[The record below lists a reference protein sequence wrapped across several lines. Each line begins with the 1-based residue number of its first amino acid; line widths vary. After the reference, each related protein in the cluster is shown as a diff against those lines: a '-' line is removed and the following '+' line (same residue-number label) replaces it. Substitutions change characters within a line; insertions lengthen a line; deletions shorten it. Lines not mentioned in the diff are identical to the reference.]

1 MWGACRLV
9 LTRIALLC
17 QCALVKHLPV
27 LIFGRA
33 DGVSNTPGALLAA
46 AGNFAADVDVPSDS
60 SLISS
65 VYLDNGG
72 LDVYRARLL
81 REEGATLVRLRWYGD
96 TVGDETEVFVERK
109 THHES
114 WTTDTSVKERFRI
127 KAKHVGAF
135 MAGELDLEG
144 QLKKLKSQG
153 ASDADI
159 CRTRQLSA
167 EVQAEVAQRSLRPG
181 LRTMYFRTA
190 FQLSSSNA
198 VRVSLDTQLRMLDE
212 RTAGPQPWAAWHRP
226 LDGKHPVA
234 PHELVDFPYAV
245 LEVKL
250 QDAEPKW
257 VTALLASG
265 RLIPCTKYSKFLHGT
280 ASLRVHEVDR
290 LPHWWDDASVV
301 PPSALAAVT
310 TGGTAPRRA
319 LSMASLG
326 PAETGSVD
334 DLAALP
340 QLAGKKHPGGLRRSV
355 SAPVDFVETATVV
368 TIASSGTT
376 PRDDPPP
383 ECAGGLVRR
392 LSRMCVG
399 GSSSDAASGKT
410 KVPASAALM
419 RHVPI
424 RIEPKTFFANERT
437 LLQWLHISI
446 LILFTALSLVTS
458 DSMMGGAK
466 GSGSWASD
474 YNSRL
479 AGAVMA
485 PVSVIFIIYALV
497 TYMWRAHRI
506 ARREPTARY
515 DDRFGPCI
523 LVLLL
528 LAVTITSIV
537 LAIAHAD
544 WRREGSPVLVVNKYK
559 SVTTTPAGP
568 PLPGGAATN
577 KSRSAS
583 LLRLDV
589 NGRVACGQVHVAW
602 PPFFRPRGVA
612 MGPGDTL
619 LVGSDYALA
628 AVSLDAGG
636 MASGAVQVWP
646 ATDISLTALAA
657 TPGGDVF
664 LGSARPRNGL
674 ALYDVPART
683 VTHATSLDGDVLL
696 GATQALSAMAIGP
709 NRSLLLASG
718 SGVEMLAVNV
728 TRGNASAP
736 LDWAA
741 FRHLDGDALSVG
753 LQGSAHI
760 GGLAFHEP
768 SGALLLMFDKAK
780 PPTVRAWNM
789 TTGQLVGDWPLP
801 TTADSDDGAAA
812 SLASQPP
819 ASGAASQAVQPLAPG
834 ATWAGLALGRNG
846 TNMFVVSAS
855 PPQLWRLALG
865 PDMLPTCVL

>member
-1 MWGACRLV
+1 MRV
-9 LTRIALLC
+9 
-17 QCALVKHLPV
+17 
-27 LIFGRA
+27 
-33 DGVSNTPGALLAA
+33 
-46 AGNFAADVDVPSDS
+46 
-60 SLISS
+60 
-65 VYLDNGG
+65 
-72 LDVYRARLL
+72 
-81 REEGATLVRLRWYGD
+81 
-96 TVGDETEVFVERK
+96 
-109 THHES
+109 
-114 WTTDTSVKERFRI
+114 
-127 KAKHVGAF
+127 
-135 MAGELDLEG
+135 
-144 QLKKLKSQG
+144 
-153 ASDADI
+153 
-159 CRTRQLSA
+159 
-167 EVQAEVAQRSLRPG
+167 
-181 LRTMYFRTA
+181 
-190 FQLSSSNA
+190 LSS
-198 VRVSLDTQLRMLDE
+198 Q
-212 RTAGPQPWAAWHRP
+212 
-226 LDGKHPVA
+226 
-234 PHELVDFPYAV
+234 
-245 LEVKL
+245 
-250 QDAEPKW
+250 
-257 VTALLASG
+257 
-265 RLIPCTKYSKFLHGT
+265 FLHGT
-280 ASLRVHEVDR
+280 ASLRLNEVER

-310 TGGTAPRRA
+310 FGGRPNSLVAPPRA
-319 LSMASLG
+319 MSMASLG

-340 QLAGKKHPGGLRRSV
+340 QLAGKKPGGLRRSV
-355 SAPVDFVETATVV
+355 SAPSVPSDLFEVATVV

-376 PRDDPPP
+376 PREEAPP

-399 GSSSDAASGKT
+399 ASDKPKASPVTSLK
-410 KVPASAALM
+410 

-458 DSMMGGAK
+458 DSMMGGAN

-544 WRREGSPVLVVNKYK
+544 WHREGSPPVTVVNKFK
-559 SVTTTPAGP
+559 SVTTAGP

-577 KSRSAS
+577 KSRAAS

-589 NGRVACGQVHVAW
+589 NGRDACGQVHVAW
-602 PPFFRPRGVA
+602 PPFFRPRGVT

-628 AVSLDAGG
+628 AVPLLSAGA
-636 MASGAVQVWP
+636 MSGGVQVWP
-646 ATDISLTALAA
+646 ATDVSLTAVAA
-657 TPGGDVF
+657 TPSGDVF
-664 LGSARPRNGL
+664 LGSSRPRNGL
-674 ALYDVPART
+674 ALYDVAARA
-683 VTHATSLDGDVLL
+683 VSHATSLDGDTLL
-696 GATQALSAMAIGP
+696 GATQALTALAIGP
-709 NRSLLLASG
+709 NRTLLVAGS
-718 SGVEMLAVNV
+718 SGVEVLAVNV

-741 FRHLDGDALSVG
+741 FRHLDGDALAIG

-760 GGLAFHEP
+760 ASMAYHEP
-768 SGALLLMFDKAK
+768 SAALLLMFDKAK

-789 TTGQLVGDWPLP
+789 TSGQLVGDWPLP
-801 TTADSDDGAAA
+801 STADGDDG
-812 SLASQPP
+812 S
-819 ASGAASQAVQPLAPG
+819 AASQAAQPAAPG
-834 ATWAGLALGRNG
+834 TTWAGLALGRNG
-846 TNMFVVSAS
+846 TSLLVVSAS
-855 PPQLWRLALG
+855 PPQLWRLQLG
-865 PDMLPTCVL
+865 ADMLPTCIL